1 MPWILEGESPTGTYA
16 TDSQL
21 LIILILSVNK
31 VCCRYCCLQAVLH
44 IDCSSRIA
52 YENSMD
58 MTMFVI
64 SLLPCI
70 FLFLFP
76 LDFPLFSFMFPF

>member
-1 MPWILEGESPTGTYA
+1 MPLILEAESPTGTYV

-21 LIILILSVNK
+21 LIILSVNK
-31 VCCRYCCLQAVLH
+31 VCCRYCCLQAALH

-64 SLLPCI
+64 SLLRCI